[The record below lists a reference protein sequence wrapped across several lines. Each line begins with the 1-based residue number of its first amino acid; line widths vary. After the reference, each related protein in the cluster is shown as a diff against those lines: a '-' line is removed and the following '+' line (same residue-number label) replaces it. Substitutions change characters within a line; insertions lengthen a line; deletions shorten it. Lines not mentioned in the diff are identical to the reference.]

1 MSKIKAISVKN
12 FKIISDLEVDF
23 KGCTAIITGGNNK
36 GKSSFL
42 RSLPDRIRYIRPEVM
57 VKNGEK
63 EGSGELVLDTGERFT
78 WEFNTDGKDKLSYW
92 TKEGIKT
99 SATKEL
105 GERFFP
111 PVFDIDKFL
120 QSSPKNQAL
129 QLQKII
135 GIDFTDIDSRYELA
149 YADRTEKNRDAEKFH
164 AKLSQMEK
172 PEKVEP
178 VDVSELVAKKDE
190 IRAKLNAQYL
200 ENKAANDK
208 VRKEWE
214 SEKDRIRKEVREFN
228 EEQSNLTVQWNAC
241 KDSLFTLN
249 SCGYVG
255 NEVQDFIDQ
264 LSGKIKP
271 QKVDSILFPDE
282 PIYVTEMPDDTELQE
297 IDAKLLTASETNAK
311 AKVYTDFIDYKA
323 EVESAQKIAD
333 EADQLVKAIEEER
346 QALIRTAKF
355 PEGIEITMQGIMVDG
370 FPLDKNQIST
380 SKLYCAALRIASI
393 NLGEVK
399 TLYFDASFLDKFT
412 LGEIQE
418 WASKNDLQLLIER
431 PDFDGGDIE
440 VQFTE
445 G

>member
-1 MSKIKAISVKN
+1 MSKIQKISVKN
-12 FKIISDLEVDF
+12 FKIISNLEVDF

-164 AKLSQMEK
+164 AKLSQMEV
-172 PEKVEP
+172 PENIAP
-178 VDVSELVAKKDE
+178 VDVSDLIAKKE
-190 IRAKLNAQYL
+190 SVRAKLNELYRT
-200 ENKAANDK
+200 NKAANDA
-208 VRKEWE
+208 VRLEFQQKRDAATNEYHAE
-214 SEKDRIRKEVREFN
+214 LKRKNLLDSEKAVAERCLKELIALGYSGS
-228 EEQSNLTVQWNAC
+228 QVQM
-241 KDSLFTLN
+241 
-249 SCGYVG
+249 
-255 NEVQDFIDQ
+255 FIDNMPVIE
-264 LSGKIKP
+264 SV
-271 QKVDSILFPDE
+271 VDKTAEIVMPEL
-282 PIYVTEMPDDTELQE
+282 IQEMPDDSELQE

-311 AKVYTDFIDYKA
+311 AKVYSDFMAYKA
-323 EVESAQKIAD
+323 EVEDSKMAAD
-333 EADQLVKAIEEER
+333 LADQLVQDITRER
-346 QALIRTAKF
+346 LALIQTAKL
-355 PEGIEITMQGIMVDG
+355 PTGIELTPDGILVDG

-412 LGEIQE
+412 LSEIQE
-418 WASKNDLQLLIER
+418 WANANDFQLLIER

>member
-1 MSKIKAISVKN
+1 MSKIQKISVKN
-12 FKIISDLEVDF
+12 FKIISNLEVDF

-78 WEFNTDGKDKLSYW
+78 WEFTTDGKDKLSYW

-172 PEKVEP
+172 PEKVDY
-178 VDVSELVAKKDE
+178 VDVSGLIAKKE
-190 IRAKLNAQYL
+190 SVRAKLNAEYL

-208 VRKEWE
+208 VRKEWQDKKADQSVKYHAQLRE
-214 SEKDRIRKEVREFN
+214 QEIRK
-228 EEQSNLTVQWNAC
+228 SNIAIANRLLSELVG
-241 KDSLFTLN
+241 L
-249 SCGYVG
+249 GYAG
-255 NEVQDFIDQ
+255 NEVQKFIDN
-264 LSGKIKP
+264 LP
-271 QKVDSILFPDE
+271 QVEVIEDVIIPE
-282 PIYVTEMPDDTELQE
+282 PTYIIEMPDDTELQE
-297 IDAKLLTASETNAK
+297 IDRQLLTASETNSA

-323 EVESAQKIAD
+323 EVESAQLIAD
-333 EADQLVKAIEEER
+333 EADQKVKAIEEER

-355 PEGIEITMQGIMVDG
+355 PEGIEITTHGIMVDG

-412 LGEIQE
+412 LGEIQD
-418 WASKNDLQLLIER
+418 WATKNDLQLLIER
-431 PDFDGGDIE
+431 PDFDGGEIE

>member
-12 FKIISDLEVDF
+12 FKIISNLEVDF

-63 EGSGELVLDTGERFT
+63 EGSGELVLDSGERFT

-178 VDVSELVAKKDE
+178 VDVSGLVAKKE
-190 IRAKLNAQYL
+190 SIRAKLNELYKT
-200 ENKAANDK
+200 NKAANDA
-208 VRKEWE
+208 VRLEFQQEGIRLQNEYHAELKRKNLLD
-214 SEKDRIRKEVREFN
+214 SEKSVAERCLKELVALGYSGS
-228 EEQSNLTVQWNAC
+228 QVQM
-241 KDSLFTLN
+241 
-249 SCGYVG
+249 
-255 NEVQDFIDQ
+255 FIDNM
-264 LSGKIKP
+264 
-271 QKVDSILFPDE
+271 
-282 PIYVTEMPDDTELQE
+282 PIIESVIDKTFEIVMPELIQEMPDDTELQE
-297 IDAKLLTASETNAK
+297 IDAKLLTASETNTK

>member
-23 KGCTAIITGGNNK
+23 NGCTAIIIGGNNK

-63 EGSGELVLDTGERFT
+63 EGSGELVLDSGERFT

-135 GIDFTDIDSRYELA
+135 GIDFADIDSRYELA

-172 PEKVEP
+172 PEKVDP
-178 VDVSELVAKKDE
+178 VDVSELVSKKDE
-190 IRAKLNAQYL
+190 IRTKLNKKYL
-200 ENKAANDK
+200 DNKAEND
-208 VRKEWE
+208 RLTKEWQDAKDLLVTE
-214 SEKDRIRKEVREFN
+214 FHNDTKRKNLLDSEKLVAQRC
-228 EEQSNLTVQWNAC
+228 LTELIA
-241 KDSLFTLN
+241 L
-249 SCGYVG
+249 GYLG
-255 NEVQDFIDQ
+255 NEVSKFIDNMETITEVIDKS
-264 LSGKIKP
+264 LL
-271 QKVDSILFPDE
+271 VE
-282 PIYVTEMPDDTELQE
+282 PLVLTDPKPDDTELQE

-323 EVESAQKIAD
+323 EVESAHKIAD

>member
-1 MSKIKAISVKN
+1 MAKIQKISVKN
-12 FKIISDLEVDF
+12 FKVLSTLEVDF

-42 RSLPDRIRYIRPEVM
+42 RSLPDRIRFIRPDIM
-57 VKNGEK
+57 VKQGES
-63 EGSGELVLDTGERFT
+63 EGTGELTLDTGERFT

-135 GIDFTDIDSRYELA
+135 GIDFTDIDNRYLLA
-149 YADRTEKNRDAEKFH
+149 YNDRTEKNRDAEKFH
-164 AKLSQMEK
+164 AKLSQMEV
-172 PEKVEP
+172 PEYVDP
-178 VDVSELVAKKDE
+178 VDVSQLLAKKE
-190 IRAKLNAQYL
+190 AVRAKLNQIYL
-200 ENKAANDK
+200 ENKSANDK
-208 VRKEWE
+208 VRNEWQQKKEDQSARFH
-214 SEKDRIRKEVREFN
+214 SELREQEIRK
-228 EEQSNLTVQWNAC
+228 SNIATANRLLSGLI
-241 KDSLFTLN
+241 DL
-249 SCGYVG
+249 GYAG
-255 NEVQDFIDQ
+255 NEVKKFIDN
-264 LSGKIKP
+264 LP
-271 QKVDSILFPDE
+271 QVEEVQDVIIPE
-282 PIYVTEMPDDTELQE
+282 PEYMQEIPDDSELQA
-297 IDAKLLTASETNAK
+297 IDQQLLTASETNAK
-311 AKVYTDFIDYKA
+311 AKAYTDFMSYKA
-323 EVESAQKIAD
+323 EVEASHEAAK
-333 EADQLVKAIEEER
+333 EADDLVKAIEDER
-346 QALIRTAKF
+346 KALIRTANF
-355 PEGIEITMQGIMVDG
+355 PQGIEITSQGILVDG

-399 TLYFDASFLDKFT
+399 TLYFDASFLDKNT

-418 WASKNDLQLLIER
+418 WATQNDYQLLIER

-440 VQFTE
+440 VQLIE
-445 G
+445 E

>member
-1 MSKIKAISVKN
+1 MAKIQKISVKN
-12 FKIISDLEVDF
+12 FKIISNLEVDF

-42 RSLPDRIRYIRPEVM
+42 KSLPDRIRFIRPEIM

-135 GIDFTDIDSRYELA
+135 GIDFTDIDNRYLLA
-149 YADRTEKNRDAEKFH
+149 YNDRTEKNRDAEKFH
-164 AKLSQMEK
+164 AKLSQMEV
-172 PEKVEP
+172 PEKVDP
-178 VDVSELVAKKDE
+178 VDVSELVAKKE
-190 IRAKLNAQYL
+190 AVRAKLNAQYL
-200 ENKAANDK
+200 ENKAVNDK
-208 VRKEWE
+208 LRKDWQQKREDQSTKFH
-214 SEKDRIRKEVREFN
+214 SELREQEIRK
-228 EEQSNLTVQWNAC
+228 SNIAIAEKNLSELI
-241 KDSLFTLN
+241 SL
-249 SCGYVG
+249 GYSG
-255 NEVQDFIDQ
+255 NEVRNFINN
-264 LSGKIKP
+264 LP
-271 QKVDSILFPDE
+271 QIQIVEDVVIVE
-282 PIYVTEMPDDTELQE
+282 PAYIQEMPDDSELQG

-311 AKVYTDFIDYKA
+311 AKAYADFMAYKA
-323 EVESAQKIAD
+323 EVEGSKLAAD
-333 EADQLVKAIEEER
+333 LADQLVQSITAER
-346 QALIRTAKF
+346 LALIRTAKL
-355 PEGIEITMQGIMVDG
+355 PTGIELTPDGILVDG

-412 LGEIQE
+412 LSEIQE
-418 WASKNDLQLLIER
+418 WANANDFQLLIER
-431 PDFDGGDIE
+431 PDFDGGEIE